1 MSRQSSALSSQ
12 HSAFSQTRRRVK
24 TEHCRHL
31 VFLFSAALRLPR
43 AKRIRNE
50 RTVMKPDN
58 PSIGQTVYTMNIKVK
73 PLANDPIERRCKNGQ
88 LFDVVDYP
96 FQVSNGRVDCT
107 VKVGITGT
115 FHDPAEALG
124 SKKLSRDELVEAAQ
138 AWLRSRIEKGEC
150 DPFTRPETDTVI
162 DMPSA
167 VMDYW
172 VEH

>member
-1 MSRQSSALSSQ
+1 MIQ
-12 HSAFSQTRRRVK
+12 
-24 TEHCRHL
+24 
-31 VFLFSAALRLPR
+31 
-43 AKRIRNE
+43 
-50 RTVMKPDN
+50 
-58 PSIGQTVYTMNIKVK
+58 
-73 PLANDPIERRCKNGQ
+73 
-88 LFDVVDYP
+88 
-96 FQVSNGRVDCT
+96 
-107 VKVGITGT
+107 
-115 FHDPAEALG
+115 AEALG